1 MIRNFLLI
9 LFFFIYSINIYS
21 QGFIKA
27 KDGIE
32 WDSGNNSYTA
42 YGNVIFKND
51 NIEATSDKM
60 IANYIEENEKE
71 IFTIVEFFSNI
82 VINFKDE
89 IFKGEYAI
97 YTKADNLI
105 KINGNVSIESPT
117 RLLKG
122 DELIVDLNNNTRTL
136 NSKNNDTIVEVLIDN
151 ANN

>member
-1 MIRNFLLI
+1 MIRFFFLI
-9 LFFFIYSINIYS
+9 LFIFINSNNIYS

-32 WDSGNNSYTA
+32 WDSGNKSYTA
-42 YGNVIFKND
+42 YGDVIFKND

-89 IFKGEYAI
+89 VFKGEYAI

-122 DELIVDLNNNTRTL
+122 DELIVDLTNNTRML
-136 NSKNNDTIVEVLIDN
+136 NSKNNESMVEVLIDN
-151 ANN
+151 ENN